1 MLVGKG
7 RSRVLGETVGSREIP
22 ESWGGVGWEESGKLS
37 HLLRASMAERPEVR
51 EPKSEIHEERGCRG
65 TGL

>member
-1 MLVGKG
+1 M
-7 RSRVLGETVGSREIP
+7 GSREIP

-37 HLLRASMAERPEVR
+37 YLLRASMAERPEVR